1 MSDKQVDRIN
11 ALLAKAEAAS
21 TQEEADTYNAKA
33 SELMIRYGVEQAM
46 LAAARGEADAKEE
59 IVQIK
64 VDFTGQFAK
73 SHMMLAWLAAQALT
87 GEAVSGFKTRHYRGS
102 GVTLTLIGYESDVS
116 SVKAM
121 IASLLLQCES
131 ELFDWWEYEK
141 AAYKGQGQYDKTVAR
156 RSFIEG
162 YSSAASKKIRDVYS
176 RVVKEEQAKE
186 TGTAVALVDR
196 KKQVNDYIRDNYHVG
211 KGRASYSR
219 SDAAGRSAGRAAGAR
234 ADVGGRGVSNSRGR
248 IGR

>member
-46 LAAARGEADAKEE
+46 LAAARGEADASEE
-59 IVQIK
+59 IVKITI
-64 VDFTGQFAK
+64 DFKGQFAQAQ
-73 SHMMLAWLAAQALT
+73 MRLAWHVAQSLT
-87 GEAVSGFKTRHYRGS
+87 GEAVTGFKTTDYKG
-102 GVTLTLIGYESDVS
+102 GVHLTLIGFDSDIS
-116 SVKAM
+116 NVKAM

-131 ELFDWWEYEK
+131 EMFDWWEYEK

-196 KKQVNDYIRDNYHVG
+196 KKQVDNYMRSHFSVG
-211 KGRASYSR
+211 KGRSSYSR

>member
-11 ALLAKAEAAS
+11 ALLAKVEAAS

-46 LAAARGEADAKEE
+46 LAAARGEADASEE
-59 IVQIK
+59 IVKITI
-64 VDFTGQFAK
+64 DFKGQFAQAQ
-73 SHMMLAWLAAQALT
+73 MRLAWHVAQSLT
-87 GEAVSGFKTRHYRGS
+87 GEAVTGFKTTDYKG
-102 GVTLTLIGYESDVS
+102 GVHLTLIGFDSDIS
-116 SVKAM
+116 NVKAM

-196 KKQVNDYIRDNYHVG
+196 KKQVDNYMRSHFSVG
-211 KGRASYSR
+211 KGRSSYSR